1 MNFLFQIDWVSN
13 VECLIKNIHIFNI
26 KGQMQY
32 NALHLLNETVLLF
45 FVPNGSSSLNWP
57 N

>member
-1 MNFLFQIDWVSN
+1 MNFHFQIDWVSN
-13 VECLIKNIHIFNI
+13 GECLIRNIHISNI

-32 NALHLLNETVLLF
+32 NALPLLNEKVLLF

>member
-1 MNFLFQIDWVSN
+1 MNFHFQVDWVSN
-13 VECLIKNIHIFNI
+13 VECLIKNIHISNI

-32 NALHLLNETVLLF
+32 NALPLLNEQVLLF